1 MSNNDNKYIVF
12 GYSGHALSLIDSMLS
27 LSLNIIGYVDKEKI
41 DNYYDIKYLGSETDE
56 NFNYMSSNYLYV
68 VAIGDNKIRQRISD
82 SIRDLGFYTPNII
95 DPTAVVSSK
104 IDIGLGNFVSKNAV
118 INSFC
123 RIGNNVIINTS
134 SILEHNCF
142 VHDNVHIAPGAVVC
156 GNVEIRN
163 NSFIGANS
171 VIKNGIK
178 IGENVTIGAGSVVLN
193 DVKDNTV
200 LFGNPAN

>member
-1 MSNNDNKYIVF
+1 MSNKDDQYIVF

-27 LSLNIIGYVDKEKI
+27 LGLKIKGYVDKNKI

-68 VAIGDNKIRQRISD
+68 VAVGDNKIRQKISD
-82 SIRDLGFYTPNII
+82 SIRDLGFHTPNII
-95 DPTAVVSSK
+95 DPTAVVASQIEMGS
-104 IDIGLGNFVSKNAV
+104 GNFISKNAV
-118 INSFC
+118 VNSYC
-123 RIGNNVIINTS
+123 HIGNNVIINTS
-134 SILEHNCF
+134 SIVEHNSF

-178 IGENVTIGAGSVVLN
+178 IGKNVTIGAGSVVLN
-193 DVKDNTV
+193 DVKSNSV

>member
-1 MSNNDNKYIVF
+1 MSNNNKYIVF

-27 LSLNIIGYVDKEKI
+27 LRLNITGYVDKEKI

-56 NFNYMSSNYLYV
+56 NFNYMSPNYLYV

-82 SIRDLGFYTPNII
+82 SIRDLGFHTPNII

-104 IDIGLGNFVSKNAV
+104 IEIGLGNFVSKNAV

-134 SILEHNCF
+134 SILEHNSF

-171 VIKNGIK
+171 VIKNGVK